1 MSIPSPPARVT
12 RVPMASTAARPWA
25 TKTAPMPSN
34 PPAKKRVV
42 DTAGYRGVP
51 VASKAARVRARP
63 SDPEVARA
71 QLQDG
76 LVIGQGAGEVALT
89 LAAAPATGEG
99 VGIPRVD
106 SASGKS
112 DLSLVG
118 GQMIGS
124 SGKNQ
129 IFAVRPLLNRYKHRS
144 GLVPVLGNRSGSSRI
159 QRFGDSFR
167 KHGRCVLC
175 I

>member
-1 MSIPSPPARVT
+1 
-12 RVPMASTAARPWA
+12 MASTAARPWA

-63 SDPEVARA
+63 SDPAVARA

-99 VGIPRVD
+99 VGIPRVEPD
-106 SASGKS
+106 RLVEIGDRPVVLAPGAIGGAAVAEG
-112 DLSLVG
+112 LSKLRVE
-118 GQMIGS
+118 
-124 SGKNQ
+124 
-129 IFAVRPLLNRYKHRS
+129 PD
-144 GLVPVLGNRSGSSRI
+144 GLVEVGDRPIELALMEVGVTAADEGLGESTARR
-159 QRFGDSFR
+159 
-167 KHGRCVLC
+167 
-175 I
+175 